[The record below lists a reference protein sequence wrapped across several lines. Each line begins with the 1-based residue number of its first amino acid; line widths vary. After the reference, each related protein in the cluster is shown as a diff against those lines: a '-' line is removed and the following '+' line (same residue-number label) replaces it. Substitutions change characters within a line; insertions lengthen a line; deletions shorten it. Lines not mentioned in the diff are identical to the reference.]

1 MLILRIVVFVV
12 GAYIS
17 TKSVRGTFFNPI
29 CEFFLIGLIF
39 GVVVIV
45 WQWSLARELQWNR
58 GVGFFLASTFIYMF
72 VIILPELDISETV
85 FSFIIQNPMCLGTI
99 LLPLAHKLILK
110 TSWLRIAVTI
120 PSVFA
125 LTFAG
130 GALFQWLSLGDFI
143 NIITIWQGTYLAFMF
158 YPYDSGKSPH

>member
-1 MLILRIVVFVV
+1 MKMLILRIVVFIV

-45 WQWSLARELQWNR
+45 WQWSLARELQWFQ
-58 GVGFFLASTFIYMF
+58 GVGFFLASTFIYLF
-72 VIILPELDISETV
+72 ITILPELDLSVTALSYV
-85 FSFIIQNPMCLGTI
+85 IQNPMFLGTI

-110 TSWLRIAVTI
+110 TSWL
-120 PSVFA
+120 
-125 LTFAG
+125 
-130 GALFQWLSLGDFI
+130 
-143 NIITIWQGTYLAFMF
+143 
-158 YPYDSGKSPH
+158 